1 MKKTIII
8 STHRIKEIA
17 TLSTR
22 IILLKNGQ
30 LIASGNP
37 NELIK
42 EKYYKTL
49 KIQIEITNPTTKK
62 IQSILKNKNII
73 QQEIIYK
80 STYTT
85 TLLLTTTEDIRTW
98 LWNTTIKHNLEI
110 RELTPITPQ
119 LEEVFNSLTY

>member
-1 MKKTIII
+1 MAP
-8 STHRIKEIA
+8 SP
-17 TLSTR
+17 
-22 IILLKNGQ
+22 KNGQ

-49 KIQIEITNPTTKK
+49 KIQIEITNPRTKK

-80 STYTT
+80 STNTT
-85 TLLLTTTEDIRTW
+85 TLLLTTTEDIRKW
-98 LWNTTIKHNLEI
+98 LWDTIIEHNLEI
-110 RELTPITPQ
+110 RELTIITPQ
-119 LEEVFNSLTY
+119 LEEILNSLTYFFAH